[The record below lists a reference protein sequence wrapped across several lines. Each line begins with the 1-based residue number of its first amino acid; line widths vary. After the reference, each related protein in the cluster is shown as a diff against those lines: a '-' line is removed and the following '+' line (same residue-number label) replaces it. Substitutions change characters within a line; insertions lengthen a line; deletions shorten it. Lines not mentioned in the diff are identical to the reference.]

1 MADYCSATELKTRLD
16 ISGSGYDTTLAT
28 LATAA
33 SRWIDQHCRVPTDG
47 FAATAAAHRYYN
59 SDAVDGRTLVLDA
72 PLLSVTSLANGDG
85 SAIAAGSYWL
95 RPRNGAAGWYIELK
109 SSVSGWVFDT
119 DTEIDVYGVWG
130 LAASTPPPVK
140 EAAIVFA
147 GWMFKRYQ
155 AALSDATVNFDL
167 GELTYSQAVPKQV
180 IALLDP
186 FQLRV
191 GVL

>member
-1 MADYCSATELKTRLD
+1 M
-16 ISGSGYDTTLAT
+16 
-28 LATAA
+28 
-33 SRWIDQHCRVPTDG
+33 
-47 FAATAAAHRYYN
+47 
-59 SDAVDGRTLVLDA
+59 
-72 PLLSVTSLANGDG
+72 
-85 SAIAAGSYWL
+85 
-95 RPRNGAAGWYIELK
+95 
-109 SSVSGWVFDT
+109 
-119 DTEIDVYGVWG
+119 YGVWG

>member
-47 FAATAAAHRYYN
+47 FAATAAAHGYYN

-72 PLLSVTSLANGDG
+72 PLLSVTTLANGDG

-119 DTEIDVYGVWG
+119 DTGDRCVRGVGPGGQHATTGQGSGDCVRWLDV
-130 LAASTPPPVK
+130 
-140 EAAIVFA
+140 
-147 GWMFKRYQ
+147 
-155 AALSDATVNFDL
+155 
-167 GELTYSQAVPKQV
+167 QAVSGGAQ
-180 IALLDP
+180 
-186 FQLRV
+186 
-191 GVL
+191 